1 MPSIASLA
9 LALLGVA
16 LFVYMLRLVS
26 RRKILLG
33 YSLLWF
39 LLALVLVVCPLFPGP
54 IYTLAQIFGIELPS
68 NFIFV
73 LAILCLLLIALS
85 LSIIASKQTAYQKTL
100 VQEVALLNKEI
111 ETLKSKKN

>member
-9 LALLGVA
+9 LIALGVV
-16 LFVYMLRLVS
+16 LFGYVLRLVS

-39 LLALVLVVCPLFPGP
+39 LMAIILIICPLFPEP
-54 IYTLAQIFGIELPS
+54 IYQLAHFFGIELPS
-68 NFIFV
+68 NFIFI
-73 LAILCLLLIALS
+73 LAIVCLLLISLS

-111 ETLKSKKN
+111 ESLKSKQ